1 MEKALAITGVITT
14 EARSKFFLP
23 VGTRKSTALKP
34 SDWSSTSDSDNE
46 PAQGKTRSEEQQS
59 RIKLANGATGD
70 DIDSK
75 SGATEP
81 VCLLASG
88 EENEE
93 NKTEPVCSET
103 SVQLEKCPKTLP
115 EATQTL
121 SAPASPWNT
130 TQFGTNLDTEPK
142 ELPLRCGLNAQQMAM
157 GEGQMM
163 MGPDDTNRVAVMA
176 VQGVDQC
183 SHLWLEQTDANSVQ
197 GGLIN

>member
-1 MEKALAITGVITT
+1 MMSPHWKWVRELPRHLP
-14 EARSKFFLP
+14 AR
-23 VGTRKSTALKP
+23 RY
-34 SDWSSTSDSDNE
+34 SDNE

-81 VCLLASG
+81 VCSLASG

-93 NKTEPVCSET
+93 NETEPVCSET

-176 VQGVDQC
+176 VQGVD
-183 SHLWLEQTDANSVQ
+183 HLWHRKSSLVLMQELHWASSRTLPPAPV
-197 GGLIN
+197 I

>member
-1 MEKALAITGVITT
+1 MH
-14 EARSKFFLP
+14 
-23 VGTRKSTALKP
+23 
-34 SDWSSTSDSDNE
+34 
-46 PAQGKTRSEEQQS
+46 
-59 RIKLANGATGD
+59 GATGD

-163 MGPDDTNRVAVMA
+163 MGPDDTTNILQCFWVLKWHSWWGVWKCHSKKSCCQQTKKTSGLQQIERLNR
-176 VQGVDQC
+176 
-183 SHLWLEQTDANSVQ
+183 
-197 GGLIN
+197 